1 MLNIQ
6 NIHTRLDSFELDIA
20 ELSIDKG
27 EYFVLAGPSGSG
39 KTILLE
45 LIAGIYKTRPP
56 GKILL
61 DGKDITHHKMQDR
74 KVGMVFQ
81 DNTLFPHLSVLKN
94 IEFAFKH
101 KNQERAKI
109 VERLAG
115 QFRLHD
121 LLARDPK
128 TLSGGEIQRV
138 VLARTLASNPD
149 ILLLDEPL
157 SAIDT
162 SQKDQLKILLRQ
174 LNRQGQTI
182 IHVTHDFEEAY
193 TLATKMGIMHQ
204 GKIVSTGSPQSIYQN
219 PKNNFVARF
228 CGYKNYFEAQTADN
242 KKLCIGKNI
251 CLELRGDIA
260 PNSNCKLLIDERKIE
275 FIAQTAKSQQI
286 NTFDG
291 IVEDA
296 YNALPGIEYRI
307 DIGIQVIVWE
317 NSGTISRPKY
327 HPKDRVQIHFPDDSL
342 RIIMG

>member
-6 NIHTRLDSFELDIA
+6 NIRTRLDSFELDIP
-20 ELSIDKG
+20 ELSIGKG

-56 GKILL
+56 GKIVL
-61 DGKDITHHKMQDR
+61 DSKDITHHKMQDR

-81 DNTLFPHLSVLKN
+81 DNTLFPHFSVRKN
-94 IEFAFKH
+94 IEFALRQK
-101 KNQERAKI
+101 KQARAAIVDRLTNQ
-109 VERLAG
+109 
-115 QFRLHD
+115 FSLHD

-162 SQKDQLKILLRQ
+162 SQKDQVKILLRQ

-193 TLATKMGIMHQ
+193 TLATKMGIMHL
-204 GKIVSTGSPQSIYQN
+204 GKIVSRGSPQSIYQN
-219 PKNNFVARF
+219 PKNSFVARF
-228 CGYKNYFEAQTADN
+228 CGYKNYFEVQTVGN

-251 CLELRGDIA
+251 CLESDGDITQDA
-260 PNSNCKLLIDERKIE
+260 QCKVLINERKI
-275 FIAQTAKSQQI
+275 ILNSKTSKLPSK
-286 NTFDG
+286 NTFEG
-291 IVEDA
+291 IIVDT

-307 DIGIQVIVWE
+307 DIGVPIIVWMD
-317 NSGTISRPKY
+317 SGFTSKPNYQPGDK
-327 HPKDRVQIHFPDDSL
+327 VQLHFPKEAIRVVRD
-342 RIIMG
+342 